1 MKKWINKTI
10 CITLSLCLL
19 ACLSVFFGCNKK
31 EGDRSSEE
39 EGVKFNSE
47 YRIEL
52 LNFENWY
59 PDFSLIKI
67 LENFGKVSRNENLDY
82 VKTGK
87 YSAKIQPIGGFNKFS
102 NPTMFFPLESSYYEF
117 NYTDFTY
124 MDHIDFWVYNG
135 NAQDKVISVGLVKS
149 ISSAR
154 VPTISAMPASN
165 YVLKANSWNL
175 VSYYVDFDVMNITQN
190 ITVSQISNIKG
201 IYIEFEH
208 SVSKSTQ
215 LAPEYY
221 IDDMNLYFKKNA
233 NTLKNVSE
241 IVSFN
246 YNKNQQVY
254 ELCDF
259 EKLYQSNV
267 FSYIYQNV
275 KCIPKLSVVNADDEN
290 IDGFQAT
297 SGSKVLKIEMPADP
311 DGDKWGE
318 LVLSDKVVR
327 AFYNQFVIDYDTLQP
342 KIPVEEWKNYRLAYD
357 VYCDFDV
364 STDGFYLNN
373 FFYTSVND
381 TIRRSNGMKVSVKS
395 HEWTTWSV
403 SLADISDKLNSR
415 TGTTKSLIDAYNEYS
430 EYFDEHGFGERV
442 SNAGSI
448 RLVYKDAKT
457 TNKVMYVD
465 NIRMYKV

>member
-1 MKKWINKTI
+1 MLLYLKGIISSKDAVVDYIEVRLNTGEHVSLNWKTSDTTCFSGEI
-10 CITLSLCLL
+10 EGNYSGVCAGELDERTFTL
-19 ACLSVFFGCNKK
+19 
-31 EGDRSSEE
+31 D
-39 EGVKFNSE
+39 
-47 YRIEL
+47 EL
-52 LNFENWY
+52 VEM
-59 PDFSLIKI
+59 
-67 LENFGKVSRNENLDY
+67 
-82 VKTGK
+82 
-87 YSAKIQPIGGFNKFS
+87 Q
-102 NPTMFFPLESSYYEF
+102 
-117 NYTDFTY
+117 
-124 MDHIDFWVYNG
+124 
-135 NAQDKVISVGLVKS
+135 VISVGLYDRVSDTENVK
-149 ISSAR
+149 I
-154 VPTISAMPASN
+154 TIEE
-165 YVLKANSWNL
+165 LTF
-175 VSYYVDFDVMNITQN
+175 FDGNGGELT
-190 ITVSQISNIKG
+190 
-201 IYIEFEH
+201 FEYPF
-208 SVSKSTQ
+208 T
-215 LAPEYY
+215 
-221 IDDMNLYFKKNA
+221 MNLYFKKNA

-415 TGTTKSLIDAYNEYS
+415 TGTTKSLIDAYNEYL